1 MSGQQTEI
9 SVAEL
14 KRRLDRG
21 EVEFLFDMR
30 NTDEFDSWR
39 IEGRRPIETI
49 NIPQIDFVGE
59 EEKYL
64 DRLPRDKEMVI
75 VCAHG
80 GASKYTAEL
89 LQEKGFRAVGLEGG
103 MDAWSE
109 FYQVTKIQEAPEIHQ
124 VYRVAKGC
132 ITHIVI
138 ADGEAIVVDPVR
150 HLDRILAVL
159 RQAGARVVAVVD
171 THLQA
176 DHISG
181 GRDLAA
187 QTGAPYWIS
196 PEDAKDA
203 AYPYEP
209 LVDGT
214 LFRVGSC
221 RLTAMHSPGHTPG
234 STSLLLN
241 NRFLLSG
248 DAIMR
253 SSPGRPDLGG
263 RADEWSLLLYDTL
276 FHRFSSLADDVVVLP
291 SHAASMQEMNDDGS
305 VRLTMGEARDHE
317 LFHTDDKEQF
327 IAKVAASLPENP
339 ERYQDIRKVNL
350 GLLDPDEDKRKELEI
365 GKNLCGMSSR

>member
-1 MSGQQTEI
+1 MAGGQTEI

-14 KRRLDRG
+14 KRRLDQG
-21 EVEFLFDMR
+21 TVGFLFDMR
-30 NTDEFDSWR
+30 NPDEFDSWR
-39 IEGRRPIETI
+39 IEGRTPVETI
-49 NIPQIDFVGE
+49 NIPQVDFVGE
-59 EEKYL
+59 EDKYL
-64 DRLPRDKEMVI
+64 HRLPRDKEMVV

-89 LQEKGFRAVGLEGG
+89 LQEKGFRAVGLAGG

-109 FYQVTKIQEAPEIHQ
+109 FYEVTKIQDDPVVYQ

-132 ITHIVI
+132 ITHVVV
-138 ADGEAIVVDPVR
+138 AGGEAIVVDPVR
-150 HLDRILAVL
+150 HLDRILPVVE
-159 RQAGARVVAVVD
+159 RAGARIVAVVD

-181 GRDLAA
+181 GRELAA
-187 QTGAPYWIS
+187 RTGAPYWIS
-196 PEDAKDA
+196 PLDARDA
-203 AYPYEP
+203 AYAYRP
-209 LVDGT
+209 LEDGT
-214 LFRVGSC
+214 LFRIGAS

-234 STSLLLN
+234 STSLLLDG
-241 NRFLLSG
+241 RFLLSG

-276 FHRFSSLADDVVVLP
+276 FHRFSSLADEVVVLP
-291 SHAASMQEMNDDGS
+291 SHAASMREVNDDGS

-317 LFHTDDKEQF
+317 LFHTEDKEQF

-339 ERYQDIRKVNL
+339 DRYQDIRKVNL